1 MKKLRIGMFFL
12 FFIILVVFIGG
23 SFYYKTGLSP
33 VSNNEDKVLVNIEK
47 GSTSKKIASI
57 LKDNNLIKSKEIFIF
72 YLKINKID
80 NLQSGSYELSPN
92 MGVEAIVDKLSKGE
106 VVDTTFKLLFKE
118 GINMRGIVK
127 TIVDNTDNKEEDI
140 YNLLKDEEYLDSLI
154 SKYWF
159 ITEDIKNK
167 DIYYSLEGYL
177 YPDTYIYYKGVSV
190 KDIFGKMLDQM
201 DKVLSKFKDE
211 IEASNYSVHELL
223 TLASMVEQEG
233 STKENK
239 RTVASV
245 FYNRLDRGMSLGS
258 DVTTY
263 YGAKL
268 DLNSGKTPN
277 FNENNAYNTRVK
289 QGLPA
294 SPICIMGLDAINA
307 VIDPDGKPYLYFVS
321 DKNKK
326 LYFSNTYEEQ
336 ARVIQDLKAQGLWL

>member
-23 SFYYKTGLSP
+23 SFYYKMGLSP
-33 VSNNEDKVLVNIEK
+33 VSDSKDTILVDIEK
-47 GSTSKKIASI
+47 GSTSKKIATL
-57 LKDNNLIKSKEIFIF
+57 LKEKDLIRSKEVFIF

-80 NLQSGSYELSPN
+80 NLQSGSYEFSKD
-92 MGVEAIVDKLSKGE
+92 MGIETIVNKIHKGE

-127 TIVDNTDNKEEDI
+127 IIVDNTDNKEEDV

-159 ITEDIKNK
+159 ITDDIKNK

-177 YPDTYIYYKGVSV
+177 YPDTYIYYKGASV
-190 KDIFGKMLDQM
+190 KDIFVKMLDQM
-201 DKVLSKFKDE
+201 GKVLSKYEEDIKS
-211 IEASNYSVHELL
+211 SNYSVHELL

-233 STKENK
+233 STKDNK
-239 RTVASV
+239 PIVASV
-245 FYNRLDRGMSLGS
+245 FYNRLNRGMTLGS

-268 DLNSGKTPN
+268 DLNSDRSPN
-277 FNENNAYNTRVK
+277 FGENNAYNTRVK
-289 QGLPA
+289 QGLPV
-294 SPICIMGLDAINA
+294 SPICIMGSDAIEA
-307 VIDPDGKPYLYFVS
+307 VLHPDTTDYLYFVS

-326 LYFSNTYEEQ
+326 LYFSHSYEEQ
-336 ARVIQDLKAQGLWL
+336 AKVIQSLKAQGLWL